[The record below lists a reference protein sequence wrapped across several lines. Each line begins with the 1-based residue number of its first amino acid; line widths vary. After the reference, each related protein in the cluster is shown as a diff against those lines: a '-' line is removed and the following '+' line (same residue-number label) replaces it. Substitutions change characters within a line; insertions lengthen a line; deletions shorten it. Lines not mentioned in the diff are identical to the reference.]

1 VRREAERGTVIV
13 KYKRLK
19 GKKIEK
25 GGRINEDIGWLL
37 SWIT

>member
-1 VRREAERGTVIV
+1 VIV

-25 GGRINEDIGWLL
+25 GGRINEDIR
-37 SWIT
+37 